1 MAGGQRRPRAAGSE
15 APVTSARS
23 TCPPRPRCS
32 PGCTCGLA
40 AADGKA
46 GHWGVSRPVPRPAP
60 RPLAPRILPAGALQA
75 QTYPSA
81 SVTGRRVAGGAQGR
95 RGSHSCGWRRGC
107 LSLSLLPLPRP
118 GYPAP
123 SRGRGAGAQGT
134 HSGKQAASHSQEG
147 SLDRGHRLA
156 GAAPGGGLALK
167 PGGLVSD
174 RERSSTGFVKD
185 AVKQST
191 AFFPTLCSSR
201 GQTVDLYTPHALQQQ
216 RSEFRPHEQA
226 LKHLKGTSISFILI
240 SKRHSI
246 PASRGGGESCSSSPA
261 PGGSPVP
268 GPRHPP
274 RT

>member
-1 MAGGQRRPRAAGSE
+1 MALRAE
-15 APVTSARS
+15 
-23 TCPPRPRCS
+23 
-32 PGCTCGLA
+32 
-40 AADGKA
+40 
-46 GHWGVSRPVPRPAP
+46 
-60 RPLAPRILPAGALQA
+60 
-75 QTYPSA
+75 
-81 SVTGRRVAGGAQGR
+81 GGATAA
-95 RGSHSCGWRRGC
+95 GWRRGC

-134 HSGKQAASHSQEG
+134 HSGKQATSHSQEG

-167 PGGLVSD
+167 PRGLVSD

-201 GQTVDLYTPHALQQQ
+201 GQTVDPYTPHALQQQ
-216 RSEFRPHEQA
+216 HSEFRPHEQA

>member
-1 MAGGQRRPRAAGSE
+1 MRPGSCGRESGSLGGVKARP
-15 APVTSARS
+15 
-23 TCPPRPRCS
+23 PPRPS
-32 PGCTCGLA
+32 A
-40 AADGKA
+40 
-46 GHWGVSRPVPRPAP
+46 PRPADP
-60 RPLAPRILPAGALQA
+60 SGGGATSADLPQCLCHRQEG
-75 QTYPSA
+75 
-81 SVTGRRVAGGAQGR
+81 GRWRSGQKGEPQLRVAEGMPQPVSPPPASPGVPCPKSGA
-95 RGSHSCGWRRGC
+95 
-107 LSLSLLPLPRP
+107 
-118 GYPAP
+118 
-123 SRGRGAGAQGT
+123 GAGAQGT
-134 HSGKQAASHSQEG
+134 HSGKQATSHSQEG

-216 RSEFRPHEQA
+216 RSEFRLHEQA

-268 GPRHPP
+268 GLRHPP